1 MTTGMERM
9 AVFVRTGALATLC
22 LGAIGAMDR
31 LAASEQDAHAH
42 HDHHAMHHGN
52 EGAASEDPHAR
63 HRAMLT
69 SQGYQRSEHDY
80 AVVDIPVV
88 DMQGNRSSLTA
99 ELDHDKPVMMSFIF
113 TSCTTICPVLSATF
127 AKVQEVLGPEAQDVR
142 MVSISIDPE
151 YDTPSRLKAYARLYS
166 AGEQWQF
173 LTGSLDDMIAVQ
185 RVFDVYRGNKMNHE
199 PTILLR
205 MAKDEP
211 WVRLDG
217 LVSASELTREYRSLA
232 AAR

>member
-1 MTTGMERM
+1 MAKGMERTLLFIR
-9 AVFVRTGALATLC
+9 AGAFTALC
-22 LGAIGAMDR
+22 LGTVIAMDR
-31 LAASEQDAHAH
+31 GSASEEHRHAGH
-42 HDHHAMHHGN
+42 EHHAQHHAD
-52 EGAASEDPHAR
+52 EGAESGDPHAH

-69 SQGYQRSEHDY
+69 SLGYQRSEHDY
-80 AVVDIPVV
+80 VVVDIPVV

-127 AKVQEVLGPEAQDVR
+127 ARVQEALGQEAEEVR

-151 YDTPSRLKAYARLYS
+151 FDTPSRLKEYARLYG

-173 LTGSLDDMIAVQ
+173 LTGSLDDMVAVQ

-205 MAKDEP
+205 MAQDEP

-217 LVSASELTREYRSLA
+217 MVSASELTSEYRRLA